1 MSADPPPH
9 SSPSP
14 ATVSPS
20 LTLRVSRARHDLHN
34 SIGHI
39 LGFSEMLL
47 DEVQEP
53 GQEKL
58 RPELE
63 LIQRLAAQMISQT
76 NDTLDAAS
84 IEAGRA
90 DLPALQAKLGEGAV
104 RIVGAANTLARKSRK
119 LKGDAFKSDLWRITT
134 AARKTQE
141 LARTGIAALS
151 ETAPVVEQASRLP
164 PGRLALG
171 PTNAGETPTGTGG
184 TPAPLSSL
192 FLARAETP
200 TTAASIPQEG
210 SILVVDDLEENRE
223 LLSRRLARLGYSV
236 KVVESGERALE
247 AVAENPADLILLDI
261 LMPGLD
267 GIEVLRRLKA
277 DPTTRHIPVV
287 MLSSADQVDTVVGCI
302 KLGADDFLPKP
313 FNATL
318 LMARIESSLSKKRFR
333 DQETAFMKRL
343 QIEQDTSER
352 LLLNILPQA
361 IAQRLKQG
369 EKVIADSFPEVTV
382 LFSDFVDFTRLST
395 GIPPDV
401 LVGRLNGIFSAFDQ
415 LCEQHGLEKIK
426 TIGDAY
432 MVVGGAPIPRANHAH
447 AVADLALDMQRAVAR
462 SADGSGEPFRM
473 RIGLNTG
480 AVVAGVIGTK
490 KFAYDLWGDTVNLAS
505 RMENH
510 APPGGILV
518 TALTYERLR
527 EHYSF
532 KPGRVIRVKGQGK
545 VLTYRLLARL

>member
-1 MSADPPPH
+1 
-9 SSPSP
+9 
-14 ATVSPS
+14 
-20 LTLRVSRARHDLHN
+20 
-34 SIGHI
+34 
-39 LGFSEMLL
+39 MLL
-47 DEVQEP
+47 EVALES
-53 GQEKL
+53 GGEKL

-63 LIQRLAAQMISQT
+63 LIRQLATQMISRT
-76 NDTLDAAS
+76 NETLDAAK
-84 IEAGRA
+84 IEAGRS
-90 DLPALQAKLGEGAV
+90 DLRALQSQLVDDCG
-104 RIVGAANTLARKSRK
+104 RITAATSALARKSRK
-119 LKGDAFKSDLWRITT
+119 LKDESFKSDLARITV
-134 AARKTQE
+134 AARQTQE
-141 LARTGIAALS
+141 LARSALTALS
-151 ETAPVVEQASRLP
+151 DA
-164 PGRLALG
+164 
-171 PTNAGETPTGTGG
+171 
-184 TPAPLSSL
+184 TPAGAAGISPPANPLTSL
-192 FLARAETP
+192 LLARAEVP
-200 TTAASIPQEG
+200 AAPPVPHEG

-223 LLSRRLARLGYSV
+223 LLARRLSRLGYSV
-236 KVVESGERALE
+236 QAVESGERALE
-247 AVAENPADLILLDI
+247 TVAANPVDLILLDI

-333 DQETAFMKRL
+333 DQETAFVKRL

-352 LLLNILPQA
+352 LLLNILPQP
-361 IAQRLKQG
+361 IAQRLKEGQ
-369 EKVIADSFPEVTV
+369 KTIADSYPDVTV

-395 GIPPDV
+395 GISPGV
-401 LVGRLNGIFSAFDQ
+401 LVGRLNAVFSAFDQ
-415 LCEQHGLEKIK
+415 LCEKHGLEKIK

-432 MVVGGAPIPRANHAH
+432 MVVGGAPTPRADHAQ
-447 AVADLALDMQRAVAR
+447 AVANLALDMQREVAR
-462 SADGSGEPFRM
+462 SAEASGHPFRM
-473 RIGLNTG
+473 RIGMNTG
-480 AVVAGVIGTK
+480 PVVAGVIGTK

-532 KPGRVIRVKGQGK
+532 KPGRIIRVKGHGK
-545 VLTYRLLARL
+545 VLSYLLLEKLSP